1 MSDCGPVAREHALT
15 EPKVSSLTFHLLGI
29 KIIYGASDISNVP
42 VALLGEAELVPVF
55 AFRGKAE
62 SQEVF
67 LRFAGGDV
75 SLRYKL
81 NCVDQRG
88 NFDPEGKTLP
98 LLW

>member
-1 MSDCGPVAREHALT
+1 
-15 EPKVSSLTFHLLGI
+15 
-29 KIIYGASDISNVP
+29 VP
-42 VALLGEAELVPVF
+42 IVLLGEAELVPVF

-62 SQEVF
+62 FQEIF

-75 SLRYKL
+75 GLRYKL